1 MLPRQEDA
9 IGKSVK
15 GEKGRGK
22 RKQIEVE
29 SEKGSSLSIGV
40 ARDARE
46 QEWGREQGHN

>member
-9 IGKSVK
+9 IGKSLK
-15 GEKGRGK
+15 GK
-22 RKQIEVE
+22 REQIEVE